1 MITGEFKSIKNH
13 TYSVEI
19 QCSYNYEI
27 GSSDVINFTSDPI
40 TITQDVEQTI
50 DPIIKTQATINL
62 IVKNYLGDYL
72 FTSNDRGIGVKIY
85 KDSNCIFDGYVQPNT
100 YNQDFAEE
108 YTEITLNCQDYL
120 CTLENHKYKESTTY
134 GNAKLHATN
143 VTFKDMLTDCLG
155 SGRTVYYDESIKRI
169 DNKNVF
175 TYNGMSELI
184 LLGDEEDD
192 LWNCEDLVKE
202 ILQYYNLHILQLGSI
217 FYIFSWERLKK
228 KNTNS
233 ITWTKLIGSGA
244 STKTTS
250 KSLVTVTE
258 DLYKSNDTNI
268 SLSDVFNSI
277 KVNCNLVEQD
287 EIFKSPL
294 EEESLVTPFTNK
306 NKFILEHKHSEEGKR
321 NLWYYQYKTNK
332 NWTLRY
338 YDSNTNTVKNVND
351 LIEYDNSGTA
361 IKQYKI
367 PYTLHQHKLA
377 PQIGMF
383 GKVDLGNYQNDNNI
397 KNNLEMK
404 PYLIISINGSEDS
417 TVDST
422 NQWNTISQALQN
434 AGGMVEYRSNTTA
447 GVLSPTDPSITNYIV
462 FSGKISLQPKLVRNS
477 DNRVDIDSY
486 FTGLYPNSK
495 TNNETISATTIPYLG
510 YDNFKDLFSEYYGD
524 WLYYQDIGDNDE
536 VNKVPLLICELKIG
550 NKYCCEVGENEFA
563 WLTAQE
569 AQNYTFTD
577 NSGITQ
583 TGIETV
589 FTLGFDPVLGDYF
602 LCKDWDISN
611 NLNVD
616 SNVDTQGTAI
626 PIKSTDNL
634 SGQIEFRIISPY
646 YYNWSQQIRKHP
658 TWFRG
663 TKWWTTQLKL
673 MEFVENLY
681 IKDFNCKL
689 YSDNALVNNTEE
701 KDLVYMSN
709 VNNSAT
715 REGDEYEFKFNT
727 ALTSNEAIT
736 KGVTT
741 TTKLSNVIDMY
752 SGTVITS
759 LKNVV
764 TNENGKAEELFINDI
779 YNEYAT
785 PKLIVSTTF
794 DSNSTDFFNHYQ
806 FSYLQNKEFYPI
818 SQTINCKLDNVQY
831 KLKQI

>member
-1 MITGEFKSIKNH
+1 MITGQFKSIREN

-19 QCSYNYEI
+19 ESAYNYEI

-40 TITQDVEQTI
+40 SITQDVEQTI
-50 DPIIKTQATINL
+50 EPIIKTQATINL

-85 KDSNCIFDGYVQPNT
+85 KNSDCIFDGYVQPNT

-134 GNAKLHATN
+134 ANAKLNATN
-143 VTFKDMLTDCLG
+143 VTFKDMVVDCLG
-155 SGRTVYYDESIKRI
+155 SGRTVYYDESVKRI

-175 TYNGMSELI
+175 TYNGIAELI
-184 LLGDEEDD
+184 VLGEEEDD
-192 LWNCEDLVKE
+192 LWNCEDLLKE
-202 ILQYYNLHILQLGSI
+202 ILQYYNLHIVQFGSV
-217 FYIFSWERLKK
+217 FYIFSWETLKK
-228 KNTNS
+228 RNTNS
-233 ITWTKLIGSGA
+233 ITWTKLIGPGA

-250 KSLVTVTE
+250 KAVITVTE

-287 EIFKSPL
+287 EVFQSPL
-294 EEESLVTPFTNK
+294 DEDSLVTPYTNK
-306 NKFILEHKHSEEGKR
+306 NKFLTEWKEEGKWHT
-321 NLWYYQYKTNK
+321 WYYQFKTNK

-338 YDSNTNTVKNVND
+338 YDGSTVRNVND

-361 IKQYKI
+361 VKQYKI
-367 PYTLHQHKLA
+367 PQTLHQYKLA
-377 PQIGMF
+377 PQIAMF
-383 GKVDLGNYQNDNNI
+383 GKEDIGEWGHDTNV

-404 PYLIISINGSEDS
+404 PYLVITINGSEDVNADN
-417 TVDST
+417 TT
-422 NQWNTISQALQN
+422 QWNAISQALQN
-434 AGGMVEYRSNTTA
+434 AGGMIEYKSNTTA
-447 GVLSPTDPSITNYIV
+447 GVLSPTDPSVTNYIV
-462 FSGKISLQPKLVRNS
+462 FSGKISMQPK
-477 DNRVDIDSY
+477 VDRASGEKVNIVSY
-486 FTGLYPNSK
+486 NTGYYPNSK
-495 TNNETISATTIPYLG
+495 TNYETISSTTVPYFS
-510 YDNFKDLFSEYYGD
+510 YDDFKDIFSEYYGD
-524 WLYYQDIGDNDE
+524 WLYYKSSHDYDE
-536 VNKVPLLICELKIG
+536 IDKVPVLICELKIG
-550 NKYCCEVGENEFA
+550 DKYCVEVAENEFQ
-563 WLTAQE
+563 WMTAAE

-577 NSGITQ
+577 NSGLTQ

-589 FTLGFDPVLGDYF
+589 FTLGIDPVLGDYF

-611 NLNVD
+611 NLDVD
-616 SNVDTQGTAI
+616 SNVDAEGTAI
-626 PIKSTDNL
+626 PIKASDNL
-634 SGQIEFRIISPY
+634 SGQVEFRVISPY

-658 TWFRG
+658 TWFRS
-663 TKWWTTQLKL
+663 TKWWTTEMKL

-681 IKDFNCKL
+681 IKDFKCQL

-715 REGDEYEFKFNT
+715 RECDEFEFKFNT
-727 ALTSNEAIT
+727 ALTSTEAIS
-736 KGVTT
+736 KGVST

-759 LKNVV
+759 LKNVK
-764 TNENGKAEELFINDI
+764 TNETGKAEELFINDI
-779 YNEYAT
+779 YNEYSL
-785 PKLIVSTTF
+785 PKLIVSSTF
-794 DSNSTDFFNHYQ
+794 DYESTDFFKHYQ
-806 FSYLQNKEFYPI
+806 FSYLQYKEFYPI
-818 SQTINCKLDNVQY
+818 SQTINCKRENVEF